1 MYSIGEKIQIIT
13 HSQMFDLQS
22 AFANAKLDAMNKFDY
37 TDEGYMNNVADFR
50 RSSDSM
56 VLELDKIQQED
67 SMLGL
72 WYTYIFSAY
81 IKRHD

>member
-1 MYSIGEKIQIIT
+1 MYDIGQKIQITT

-22 AFANAKLDAMNKFDY
+22 AFANAKLDALNKFDH
-37 TDEGYMNNVADFR
+37 TSEGHMNNVTDFR

-67 SMLGL
+67 SMLGF
-72 WYTYIFSAY
+72 WYTYTFSAY